1 MIKRLRLA
9 TGLVL
14 FAYVAT
20 HLANHALGLISLAT
34 ADAGRDVFLILWR
47 NPVSSTV
54 LYGALAIH
62 IALALWAL
70 YARRTLRMAPWEA
83 VQLVMGLLIP
93 FALVEHA
100 IGTRLVYELHGTRDT
115 YLYIGLALYV
125 WQPTQGLIQ
134 AAMLLLAWVHG
145 TIGLHFW
152 LRLKPW
158 HRRWAPTLLAL
169 AVLAPVLALLGFV
182 QIGREAAAVAADA
195 DRLREAIA
203 ALKLP
208 NREQAA
214 ALYRIIDG
222 FRIGFA
228 GLIALTLLARVVRL
242 QLERRRGI
250 VRFTYPAGRLVKC
263 TPGHTVLDVSRL
275 SGIPHASVCG
285 GRGRC
290 STCRVRVGA
299 GAEHLVPPAPEEQK
313 VLDRI
318 GAPPNVRLACQIRP
332 TRDLEVTPLLPP
344 TVTPKEAF
352 RRQDSAHG
360 RERVIAVL
368 FCDLRGF
375 TKLSEKK
382 LPYDVVFILNRYFN
396 ATGQA
401 VVGAGGYVDKFIGDG
416 VMALFGIENDAETA
430 CRQAVNAARAMSV
443 KVAELNESLKNDLA
457 EPLRIGIGIHAG
469 RAIIGE
475 MGYQRAVQLTAIG
488 DTVNTASRLEA
499 LTKELKAELVVSE
512 EVAALGRVDLA
523 AHPRHE
529 TPIRGREE
537 TLAVR
542 AIVVARDLPEF
553 AIEPPKKQ
561 GAEAKPA
568 PAPA

>member
-34 ADAGRDVFLILWR
+34 AEAGRDVFLFVWR
-47 NPVSSTV
+47 NALGSTL

-62 IALALWAL
+62 IGLALWAL
-70 YARRTLRMAPWEA
+70 YVRRTLRMAPWEA

-100 IGTRLVYELHGTRDT
+100 IGTRLLHELHGTRDN
-115 YLYIGLALYV
+115 YVYIGLALYV
-125 WQPTQGLIQ
+125 WQPAQGLIQ

-182 QIGREAAAVAADA
+182 QIGREAAAIAADA
-195 DRLREAIA
+195 GLLRETVAG
-203 ALKLP
+203 LKLP

-214 ALYRIIDG
+214 ALYAIIDG

-228 GLIALTLLARVVRL
+228 AAIGLTLAARIVRL

-250 VRFTYPAGRLVKC
+250 VRYTYPGGRLVKC

-275 SGIPHASVCG
+275 SNIPHASVCG

-332 TRDLEVTPLLPP
+332 SRDLEVTPLLPP
-344 TVTPKEAF
+344 TATPKEAF

-416 VMALFGIENDAETA
+416 VMALFGLESDAETA
-430 CRQAVNAARAMSV
+430 CRQAVNAARAMSA
-443 KVAELNESLKNDLA
+443 KVAELNDSLKHELA

-499 LTKELKAELVVSE
+499 LTKDLKAELVVSE
-512 EVAALGRVDLA
+512 EVAVAGKIDLG
-523 AHPRHE
+523 AHARHE

-542 AIVVARDLPEF
+542 AVPVARELPELPI
-553 AIEPPKKQ
+553 APAKKQ
-561 GAEAKPA
+561 GAEAAAA